1 MRFDKFT
8 ERAQDAASRAVELL
22 QRYGHTQVDTEHILL
37 ALLEQ
42 PEGIVPGLIEKMG
55 GTVPTMATRL
65 DEELRKS
72 PRVTIY
78 GGGNSE
84 QVFVTPRV
92 KKLTELAQ
100 EEANKMKD
108 EFISTEHIFL
118 AISSERNTP
127 AARVLGEA
135 NITKERITQAVADYL
150 ARRLIEREKA
160 LSAAT
165 NAATRALR
173 SAVDGAPAKAPNAPG
188 QHPPQVRPGQQPGR
202 FQGQTHPCGGVPN
215 HTPHPKRCLSAA
227 S

>member
-1 MRFDKFT
+1 MGFCGRKYSSNAAQMAQQARPYNLSASWFRFGQHPDFQAGEWHMRFDKFT

-127 AARVLGEA
+127 WPRGCLAKRISPKSGLHRRWPICAAVNGSP
-135 NITKERITQAVADYL
+135 IG
-150 ARRLIEREKA
+150 RRRRNTA
-160 LSAAT
+160 CSRS
-165 NAATRALR
+165 TRA
-173 SAVDGAPAKAPNAPG
+173 
-188 QHPPQVRPGQQPGR
+188 
-202 FQGQTHPCGGVPN
+202 T
-215 HTPHPKRCLSAA
+215 
-227 S
+227 